1 MLMPEPLYVPYAGA
15 ELRSSPVASQDNHAE
30 GGLAR
35 PHSPAG
41 STSQL
46 SSADVSEADLP
57 PYNGQLY
64 FYDEELRMPVTFR
77 WVLLLLR

>member
-1 MLMPEPLYVPYAGA
+1 MLMPTPPRVPCAGA
-15 ELRSSPVASQDNHAE
+15 ELRSSPVASQDNHTE

-35 PHSPAG
+35 PQSPAG

-46 SSADVSEADLP
+46 SAADTSEPDLP

-77 WVLLLLR
+77 WAPLVLR